1 MAPVLIALE
10 AQVRVVGPNGER
22 VLSLSKLY
30 SRDGKRPLSLRK
42 GEILKEV
49 LIPPPSG
56 KTLYLKW
63 RRRESIE
70 FPIVSLA
77 LHIEK
82 DGTEKIG
89 KARIIFSAVGS
100 GPVETIGAEEM
111 LESSS
116 LDNRTIERV
125 SNQAAKEIS
134 PMRTSIYSP
143 SYKRR
148 MAGILLRQA
157 LENFQIPNPK

>member
-1 MAPVLIALE
+1 MAPTLIALN

-22 VLSLSKLY
+22 VFPLGKLY
-30 SRDGKRPLSLRK
+30 TQDGKRPLSLRK
-42 GEILKEV
+42 GEILKEI
-49 LIPPPSG
+49 LLPSPSG

-63 RRRESIE
+63 RRRDSIE

-82 DGTEKIG
+82 DGNERIQ

-100 GPVETIGAEEM
+100 GPVETLEAEKM
-111 LESSS
+111 LKNAS
-116 LDNRTIERV
+116 LDDQMIEKI
-125 SNQAAKEIS
+125 SDQAVKEIS

-143 SYKRR
+143 AHKREI
-148 MAGILLRQA
+148 AGILLKKA
-157 LENFQIPNPK
+157 LEQLRNAE